1 MREHFLPTSSL
12 CQLTPYLDYCILKYL
27 EREVIEIQDSPDI
40 DEVLKELDLAEELV
54 NTFAVRAKRY
64 WMGWGPAG
72 VPMLLAIEAWAEGQL
87 RYLKWLRARV
97 LEL

>member
-1 MREHFLPTSSL
+1 M
-12 CQLTPYLDYCILKYL
+12 
-27 EREVIEIQDSPDI
+27 
-40 DEVLKELDLAEELV
+40 LDLAEELV

-72 VPMLLAIEAWAEGQL
+72 VPMLLIIEAWSEGQL
-87 RYLKWLRARV
+87 QYLKWLRDRV

>member
-1 MREHFLPTSSL
+1 M
-12 CQLTPYLDYCILKYL
+12 
-27 EREVIEIQDSPDI
+27 VVEIQDQLDI
-40 DEVLKELDLAEELV
+40 EEVLRELDLAEELV

-72 VPMLLAIEAWAEGQL
+72 VPMILTIDTWVQGQL
-87 RYLKWLRARV
+87 QYLKWLRARV

>member
-1 MREHFLPTSSL
+1 VLGEPAEGEEVVEMQDPPT
-12 CQLTPYLDYCILKYL
+12 
-27 EREVIEIQDSPDI
+27 I

-64 WMGWGPAG
+64 WMGWGPVVG
-72 VPMLLAIEAWAEGQL
+72 IPMILAIEGWAEGQL
-87 RYLKWLRARV
+87 QYLKWLRVGV

>member
-1 MREHFLPTSSL
+1 M
-12 CQLTPYLDYCILKYL
+12 LKYL
-27 EREVIEIQDSPDI
+27 EREVTEIQDSSDI

-54 NTFAVRAKRY
+54 DTFAVRAKRY
-64 WMGWGPAG
+64 WMGWGPAE

-87 RYLKWLRARV
+87 QYLRWLRARV

>member
-1 MREHFLPTSSL
+1 VAQDLPN
-12 CQLTPYLDYCILKYL
+12 
-27 EREVIEIQDSPDI
+27 I

-64 WMGWGPAG
+64 WMGWGPVG
-72 VPMLLAIEAWAEGQL
+72 VPMLLAIDAWTEGQL
-87 RYLKWLRARV
+87 QYLKWLRDRV